1 MHRKSASCT
10 SRSTSTDFFG
20 HQVLVIVERK
30 IWESK
35 GGSLSM
41 NVHHPTAGQ
50 ERTAVSPVSDLP
62 WFALR
67 VKSNYEKPV
76 SAVLRGKGFEEFLPM
91 YRVKRRWSD
100 RIKVVDLPLFPG
112 YLFCRL
118 DLNRRWALLTTP
130 GFLYLV
136 GKGKT
141 PEPMD
146 EREIVAIQSVLR
158 SGLAALPW
166 PSLVVGQKVRLE
178 RGPLR
183 GVEGVVAKIAHQHR
197 IYVNVTLLRR
207 SISVEVEPDWIRTVS
222 TPNSTL
228 AA

>member
-1 MHRKSASCT
+1 MHGGYKQQA
-10 SRSTSTDFFG
+10 DYGVFG
-20 HQVLVIVERK
+20 SVGTK

-41 NVHHPTAGQ
+41 DLNPTTVAD
-50 ERTAVSPVSDLP
+50 ELKTIVPNSRLP
-62 WFALR
+62 WFAVR

-76 SAVLRGKGFEEFLPM
+76 SAILRGKGFEEFVPM
-91 YRVKRRWSD
+91 YRARRHWSD
-100 RIKVVDLPLFPG
+100 RIKVIDLPLFPG

-118 DLNRRWALLTTP
+118 DLNKRLPLLTTP

-141 PEPMD
+141 PEPLD
-146 EREIVAIQSVLR
+146 ENEIIAIQSVVR
-158 SGLAALPW
+158 SGVPALPW
-166 PSLVVGQKVRLE
+166 SSLVVGSKVRLE

-183 GVEGVVAKIAHQHR
+183 GVEGVVAKVADQHR
-197 IYVNVTLLRR
+197 IFVNVTLLQR
-207 SISVEVEPDWIRTVS
+207 SVSVEVHPDWIRSVGGPGS
-222 TPNSTL
+222 IL

>member
-1 MHRKSASCT
+1 MQNGRNTSA
-10 SRSTSTDFFG
+10 DVFDQ
-20 HQVLVIVERK
+20 QVLGIVERK

-35 GGSLSM
+35 GGSLPMDLNPSS
-41 NVHHPTAGQ
+41 VDD
-50 ERTAVSPVSDLP
+50 ERKSIGLTSPLP
-62 WFALR
+62 WFAVR

-76 SAVLRGKGFEEFLPM
+76 SAILRGKGFEEFVPT
-91 YRVKRRWSD
+91 YRARRQWSD
-100 RIKVVDLPLFPG
+100 RIKVIDLPLFPG

-118 DLNRRWALLTTP
+118 DLNKRLPLLTTP

-141 PEPMD
+141 PEPVD
-146 EREIVAIQSVLR
+146 EIEILAIQSVVR
-158 SGLAALPW
+158 SGIPAVPW

-183 GVEGVVAKIAHQHR
+183 GVEGVVAKIADQQS
-197 IYVNVTLLRR
+197 IFVNVTLLQR
-207 SISVEVEPDWIRTVS
+207 SVSVQVEPDWIRTVGGPS
-222 TPNSTL
+222 SIL